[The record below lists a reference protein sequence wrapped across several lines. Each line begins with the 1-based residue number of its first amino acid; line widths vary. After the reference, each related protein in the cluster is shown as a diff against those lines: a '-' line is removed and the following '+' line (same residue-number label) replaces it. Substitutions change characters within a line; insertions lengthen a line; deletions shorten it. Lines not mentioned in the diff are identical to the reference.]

1 MDKADGLPTKDMAH
15 SSSSAPLETI
25 PSIATS
31 ASVDDYKIAML
42 QYTLLQIEALTQAR
56 K

>member
-15 SSSSAPLETI
+15 PSSTAPLETI
-25 PSIATS
+25 PSIVPR
-31 ASVDDYKIAML
+31 ASVDEYKIAML